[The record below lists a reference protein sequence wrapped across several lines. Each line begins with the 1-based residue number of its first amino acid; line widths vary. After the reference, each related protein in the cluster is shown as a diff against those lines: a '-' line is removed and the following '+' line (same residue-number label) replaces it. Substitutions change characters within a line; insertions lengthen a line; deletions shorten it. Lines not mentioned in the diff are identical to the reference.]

1 MQGLLFFEGEWSDFG
16 RVFVLGDI
24 LFPSGNAARG
34 DGYERG
40 FYTSSF
46 VLCFELH
53 PRGFW
58 GQVGEIQSQ
67 SDVKQRKTPS

>member
-1 MQGLLFFEGEWSDFG
+1 MQGLIFFEGEWSDFG

-34 DGYERG
+34 DGFERG

-46 VLCFELH
+46 VL
-53 PRGFW
+53 
-58 GQVGEIQSQ
+58 
-67 SDVKQRKTPS
+67 